1 MITNRTLNDV
11 ITSKD
16 IRDNKVAIGE
26 TLTAEEAEIIERGF
40 ATRNTINRI
49 EAKQAELKYIINS
62 MGYWNTNFE
71 NKEWSWGD
79 IFKKSDLDK
88 IIENNKI
95 LLDAFFAYSTTP
107 KTAKS
112 VYNYQE
118 FNNIEQVL
126 VDIEK
131 IVDEIKERY
140 RKSGTFK
147 SGEVMAN
154 D

>member
-1 MITNRTLNDV
+1 MITDRTKNDIV
-11 ITSKD
+11 RAKELRDTKISK
-16 IRDNKVAIGE
+16 GE
-26 TLTAEEAEIIERGF
+26 PLTDEELEIIERGF
-40 ATRNTINRI
+40 ATINTINRI
-49 EAKQAELKYIINS
+49 EAKQAELKDIINS

-79 IFKKSDLDK
+79 IFKKRDLDK

-126 VDIEK
+126 VDIEN
-131 IVDEIKERY
+131 IVIDIKGRY

-147 SGEVMAN
+147 SG
-154 D
+154 